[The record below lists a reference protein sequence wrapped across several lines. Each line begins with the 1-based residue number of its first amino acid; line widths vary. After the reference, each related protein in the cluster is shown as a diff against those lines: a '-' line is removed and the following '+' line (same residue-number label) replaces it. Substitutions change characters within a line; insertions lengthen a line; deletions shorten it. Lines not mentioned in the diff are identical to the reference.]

1 MGLAMPK
8 ASVIMRVDEESSAD
22 VRSQNQPIPN
32 INYVKTEN

>member
-8 ASVIMRVDEESSAD
+8 AYVIMMTGEESNAD
-22 VRSQNQPIPN
+22 VHSQNQPIPN

>member
-8 ASVIMRVDEESSAD
+8 ASVIMRVGEESSAD
-22 VRSQNQPIPN
+22 VQSQNQPIPN

>member
-8 ASVIMRVDEESSAD
+8 ASVIMRVGEERNAD
-22 VRSQNQPIPN
+22 VQSQNQPIPN